1 MLPALNFWLP
11 AIVVLAIFE
20 AVLFWPSFL
29 WYYLPALVL
38 AAIFFAWHIAREEP
52 KRTKFSFLALLL
64 ITALGAF
71 FWLLWLDFVWFKF
84 FLPPFLS
91 AILLWLAL
99 PNRAHGK
106 VSADVYLA
114 LFLAG
119 VFFWATVTFGL
130 LTVLGWPLWESVL
143 IFLVV
148 FILLAQGAESS
159 QSAPP
164 ARLATI
170 LLVLLGMELWAV
182 MVWLPFG
189 EAGLGLLLTLAVF
202 LIYDLLKYFI
212 DPALVR
218 RRIIWRKIAIYG
230 CFAVIVLLLLQWQ

>member
-1 MLPALNFWLP
+1 MLPALHFWLP

-20 AVLFWPSFL
+20 AVLFQPAWL

-38 AAIFFAWHIAREEP
+38 AIVLFAWHIAREEP
-52 KRTKFSFLALLL
+52 RRTKFSFLALLL
-64 ITALGAF
+64 TTALGAF

-84 FLPPFLS
+84 SLPLLLL
-91 AILLWLAL
+91 AVLLWLTL

-106 VSADVYLA
+106 LSADVYLA

-119 VFFWATVTFGL
+119 VFFWSTVTFGL
-130 LTVLGWPLWESVL
+130 LTVLGWPLWKAVS
-143 IFLVV
+143 IFLIV

-159 QSAPP
+159 QSDER
-164 ARLATI
+164 ARLAAI

-182 MVWLPFG
+182 IVWLPFG
-189 EAGLGLLLTLAVF
+189 EAGLGLLLTLAVL

-212 DPALVR
+212 DPTLVR

-230 CFAVIVLLLLQWQ
+230 GFSVIVLLLLQWQ